1 MTVACSSHSSAHL
14 PSATG
19 LRTIPFIQPGIRRL
33 SKTPIMNSLAIICII
48 PICGNH
54 VRPTCIHG
62 RGFKAGFMTVTDRA
76 CASSSA
82 VFTIIWSV
90 LALMGVAA
98 LCKTGQPSLWQPVAI
113 CVRAGIFAA
122 VWLSRYRLEFADDSL
137 AYRSLFSRERRMNR
151 SEIVFADFAER
162 TGPFESPLTFVIRTA
177 SEAEIRVN
185 ARVFS
190 REAVRALVGLAA
202 TSRTVA

>member
-1 MTVACSSHSSAHL
+1 
-14 PSATG
+14 
-19 LRTIPFIQPGIRRL
+19 
-33 SKTPIMNSLAIICII
+33 
-48 PICGNH
+48 
-54 VRPTCIHG
+54 
-62 RGFKAGFMTVTDRA
+62 MTVTDRA

-98 LCKTGQPSLWQPVAI
+98 LCKTGQPSLCQPVAI
-113 CVRAGIFAA
+113 CVGAGIFAA
-122 VWLSRYRLEFADDSL
+122 VWLSRYRLEFADDSV

-177 SEAEIRVN
+177 SGAEIRVN

-202 TSRTVA
+202 TSRTVG